1 MLYVGAE
8 DEPELASLIVAARAD
23 VTQQR
28 GYVSSARGERLVA
41 HGRVV
46 KPGRRLT
53 VCAGEAY
60 GDGGPTPKTIATMLG
75 TMAALAP

>member
-8 DEPELASLIVAARAD
+8 DEPELAQLTVAARAD

-28 GYVSSARGERLVA
+28 GYVSPARGERLVA
-41 HGRVV
+41 HARVV
-46 KPGRRLT
+46 KPGRRFT

-60 GDGGPTPKTIATMLG
+60 VDGGPTPKTIATMLG